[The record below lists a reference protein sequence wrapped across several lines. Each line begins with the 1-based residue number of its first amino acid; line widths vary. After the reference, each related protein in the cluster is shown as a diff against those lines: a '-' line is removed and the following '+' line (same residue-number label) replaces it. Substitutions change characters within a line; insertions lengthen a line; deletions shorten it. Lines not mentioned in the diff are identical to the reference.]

1 MRYHTVIAWAAA
13 AGLLAGAAARGYL
26 APLLPPDEGHGA
38 WYASR
43 AAGISA
49 YLFLWLS
56 LAGGLLMSSAW
67 FDGLV
72 NRARLLA
79 AHQAFAIA
87 GLALGLV
94 HALVLIPD
102 GWTDFGPAD
111 LFIPF
116 ASYYERADAALG
128 TIALYLFAIVTFSF
142 WFRGAIGPATWRW
155 VHRASFVAYLAALW
169 HGIRIGTD
177 TGALPVAVLYL
188 LTSSLLIGA
197 LTVRLVY
204 VRPRRQ
210 APARPPSR
218 AAAEPA
224 G

>member
-1 MRYHTVIAWAAA
+1 MSYRAVIAAAAA
-13 AGLLAGAAARGYL
+13 AGLLAGAAAS
-26 APLLPPDEGHGA
+26 APFAAVLPPADGHGA

-43 AAGISA
+43 AAGLTA

-79 AHQAFAIA
+79 AHQAFALA
-87 GLALGLV
+87 GLALGLG

-102 GWTDFGPAD
+102 GWTDFGLAD
-111 LFIPF
+111 LLIPF
-116 ASYYERADAALG
+116 ASAYARADTALG

-142 WFRGAIGPATWRW
+142 WFRGAIGPVTWRW

-169 HGIRIGTD
+169 HGVRIGTD
-177 TGALPVAVLYL
+177 TAALPVAFFYVL
-188 LTSSLLIGA
+188 TASLLVGA

-210 APARPPSR
+210 APARRPSR
-218 AAAEPA
+218 AAVEPA

>member
-1 MRYHTVIAWAAA
+1 MSYRAVITAAVA
-13 AGLLAGAAARGYL
+13 AGLLAGAAASLPL
-26 APLLPPDEGHGA
+26 AGVLPPADGHGA

-43 AAGISA
+43 AAGLTA

-79 AHQAFAIA
+79 AHQAFALA
-87 GLALGLV
+87 GLALGLG

-102 GWTDFGPAD
+102 GWTDFGLAD

-116 ASYYERADAALG
+116 ASSYERADTALG

-155 VHRASFVAYLAALW
+155 VHRAAFVAYLAALW
-169 HGIRIGTD
+169 HGVRIGTD
-177 TGALPVAVLYL
+177 TSAPPVALFYVLTASML
-188 LTSSLLIGA
+188 VGA

-218 AAAEPA
+218 AAAGPA